1 MAKEKDKV
9 ISQIPVIWL
18 HASSCSGCSVS
29 VLNSVSPKI
38 KNLVVDEIVPQR
50 KVNLL
55 FQEVLMAASGKT
67 ALKILED
74 CEQAKP
80 GSYILIVEGA
90 VPVGGKGI
98 FGTIG
103 EDKQG
108 QPRPMFELLK
118 SMAKEA
124 MAVIALGSCASFGG
138 ISAAYP
144 NPTGCVS
151 VLEFFSQQKINKP
164 VINIP
169 GCPPHPDW
177 FMGTVVDVL
186 LSGLPGKEYLD
197 ELARPKIFFSKLIHE
212 SCPRRADF
220 DVGRF
225 ARNLSEKGCLYMLG
239 CKGPTTYADCPVR
252 KWNDSVSWCV
262 ESGTPCL
269 GCCEPEFPDF
279 NAPYYEK
286 TIPSS
291 VNEEQDSKKGE
302 K

>member
-1 MAKEKDKV
+1 MDKDKV
-9 ISQIPVIWL
+9 ITQVPVIWL
-18 HASSCSGCSVS
+18 HLASCSGCSVS

-38 KNLVVDEIVPQR
+38 KNIVVDEVIPQR

-55 FQEVLMAASGKT
+55 FQEVLMAASGKL
-67 ALKILED
+67 ALKVLERNKENKD
-74 CEQAKP
+74 EK
-80 GSYILIVEGA
+80 YVLVVEGA
-90 VPVGGKGI
+90 VPTKEKGI

-103 EDKQG
+103 ESNGKHKT
-108 QPRPMFELLK
+108 MASLLK
-118 SMAKEA
+118 DVAEDA
-124 MAVIALGSCASFGG
+124 LFVISLGSCAAFGG

-144 NPTGCVS
+144 NPTGAMS
-151 VLEFFSQQKINKP
+151 VAEFLNQNNIEKA

-177 FMGTVVDVL
+177 FVATVADVL
-186 LSGLPGKEYLD
+186 LNGLPKAEDLD
-197 ELARPKIFFSKLIHE
+197 EFNRPKKFFAKLIHE
-212 SCPRRADF
+212 SCQRRADF

-225 ARNLSEKGCLYMLG
+225 AKNLSEEGCLYLLG

-252 KWNDSVSWCV
+252 KWNDSVNWCV
-262 ESGTPCL
+262 GSGTPCL

-291 VNEEQDSKKGE
+291 IEEGE